1 MSDFDYKDFG
11 KDFVQTPVM
20 KLKRRLFQI
29 VPHARDLEKIVKR
42 LIRQVPAE
50 TRNIRITIEYIEVQT
65 RMLKPR
71 QRQVQ
76 PVVPTAGTKTQ
87 QPTDPTRTILTW
99 REFSDKVADRV
110 DEAGLKGIST
120 EILLDEE
127 MTLMMN
133 EILEIFEDY
142 LWLMMQKGILFATEE
157 MNRIDPKYHFTA
169 GWQPSDDLLLAN
181 LLTGCRTYLTNW
193 TGDIKTEAAKQI
205 REGIGLGESA
215 DQIGKRVANTIQ
227 SQKWRGTLIARTEL
241 MRAWNSAAFDRYY
254 KAGFGATG
262 IIPPAHPNCRCG
274 LRIMQ
279 TPTGY
284 KIVWMTARDP
294 IVCEVCQPL
303 DGVPIDE
310 INQQYIQTITE

>member
-11 KDFVQTPVM
+11 RDFIQRPVM

-50 TRNIRITIEYIEVQT
+50 TRNIKITIEYLEVQT
-65 RMLKPR
+65 RIMKSH
-71 QRQVQ
+71 QRQVAK
-76 PVVPTAGTKTQ
+76 PVPKTGTPQ

-110 DEAGLKGIST
+110 DEAGLKQIST
-120 EILLDEE
+120 EALLDEE
-127 MTLMMN
+127 M
-133 EILEIFEDY
+133 
-142 LWLMMQKGILFATEE
+142 
-157 MNRIDPKYHFTA
+157 NRISPKYHFTA

-193 TGDIKTEAAKQI
+193 TDDIRTEVAKEI
-205 REGIGLGESA
+205 REGINIGLST
-215 DQIGKRVANTIQ
+215 DQIGKRVADTIQ
-227 SQKWRGTLIARTEL
+227 SFKWRGTTIARTEL

-254 KAGFGATG
+254 KAGFGKTG

-274 LRIMQ
+274 I
-279 TPTGY
+279 TVAFIDGEF